1 MTTEDESLDIP
12 EEKSKSQRKREHQDL
27 QAMAVR
33 LLELSPANYAKVNLP
48 PDVQDPV
55 DLGRTL
61 TKGARKRQIK
71 FIAAKLQGEVAENVR
86 ESLAI
91 IDGSHKQQVAHQHW
105 LERTR
110 DALIAGDNVLF
121 EELAARYDGFDRQYV
136 RQLIR
141 NAQGNREK
149 PPGLRAYR
157 ALFKYL
163 QDL

>member
-1 MTTEDESLDIP
+1 MTTEDELLDFP

-48 PDVQDPV
+48 TDVKDPV

-71 FIAAKLQGEVAENVR
+71 FIATKLQGEVAENVR

-91 IDGSHKQQVAHQHW
+91 IDGSHKQQVAHHHW

-110 DALIAGDNVLF
+110 DALIDGDNVLF
-121 EELAARYDGFDRQYV
+121 EELATQYDGFDRQYV

-141 NAQGNREK
+141 NAQGNKEK
-149 PPGLRAYR
+149 PSGLRAYR